1 MNKKDEINEIISSIF
16 SLIEE
21 AKLELNE
28 NQNFAETSERKFN
41 NRKEILT
48 IDSYKD
54 LSDTTKKTDKDWS
67 HIDFGSCIKPK
78 DLTKNPS
85 QINNT
90 DKESDNFNLLV
101 EKVFENSINSWEKK
115 NLRKLAE
122 NVYQELSKENFKNI
136 LK

>member
-54 LSDTTKKTDKDWS
+54 LSDTTQKTDKDWS
-67 HIDFGSCIKPK
+67 HIDFGSCIKTK

-85 QINNT
+85 HINNT

-101 EKVFENSINSWEKK
+101 EKVFENSIKSWEKK